1 MKTRWLVAFVALFAS
16 ITLGGGQPASASG
29 SGGPMVLDGMDPA
42 CHAVYNE
49 GTENY
54 IAKVLESVYSQSTM
68 PGNNGKIA
76 ILGVGASVGGCG
88 SDWDTQ
94 LPIFLSTFGT
104 APEVEFFNTEAEI
117 DTFFSTNIA
126 SDPPRVIWIPDD
138 WGRSAAINAKFTTN
152 AELIADFVNSGG
164 GLFANYNTYG
174 WLTALLPGATFND
187 GGCNGGPDATA
198 DGLAD
203 FGLTNA
209 DVTACWHGSFSGDLG
224 GLKTLA
230 EWEYPT
236 GSESI
241 VAVSIGGG
249 DVSLPSSFT
258 LGISPEVPNAGDD
271 LTITATAQTLDGT
284 PQEGVEVTVTVSSG
298 PDAGQTFTATT
309 DASGIATIVVRTESE
324 GTAVYTA
331 TATVNGVAKTVSV
344 TVNWD
349 PPADPP
355 APDPDPAPAPEPAPA
370 PAPAVLFYADI
381 DPAGG
386 VCTHQG
392 TRHSDAWKVPFLGY
406 LYIPGAD
413 ECEQEGF
420 TFKHWAHASD
430 PTVSASLPY
439 LLDWNGM
446 VWRYFVASDVNLVAV
461 WEANAPETTVP
472 ETTVPETIPPVDV
485 PVQLPVTGSDT
496 GLNVAV
502 ALMLAGAVVLYV
514 FPRRKRQ

>member
-1 MKTRWLVAFVALFAS
+1 
-16 ITLGGGQPASASG
+16 
-29 SGGPMVLDGMDPA
+29 MVLDGMDPV
-42 CHAVYNE
+42 CHAVFGE

-54 IAKVLESVYSQSTM
+54 IAKVLSSVYAQSTM

-76 ILGVGASVGGCG
+76 ILGVGSSAGGCG
-88 SDWDTQ
+88 SDWATQ
-94 LPIFLSTFGT
+94 LPIFLSSFDT

-284 PQEGVEVTVTVSSG
+284 PQAGVEVTVTVSSG

-349 PPADPP
+349 PPAPDSDPT
-355 APDPDPAPAPEPAPA
+355 PAPEPAPA
-370 PAPAVLFYADI
+370 PVPAPAIVFYADI

-386 VCTHQG
+386 VCTHQE
-392 TRHSDAWKVPFLGY
+392 TQHSDAWKVPFLGY

-461 WEANAPETTVP
+461 WEANAPEVTVPDTTVAPAPAPTPAP
-472 ETTVPETIPPVDV
+472 E
-485 PVQLPVTGSDT
+485 LPVTGSNT
-496 GLNVAV
+496 LNILIATLLIIVS
-502 ALMLAGAVVLYV
+502 GAFLLIPRKSKIAI
-514 FPRRKRQ
+514 PRRKV